1 MYVFSALKWNVSLN
15 PRRGGNKH
23 KQNASSF
30 YLKVV
35 KLCKNS
41 VTPAAEYSMGA
52 ESNWLCGC
60 IVLHCT
66 CLIDYGLCCLFFLPW
81 VFVLTNLQF
90 KKKKDMNQSCERNY
104 CLEKPLLL
112 SDLKFQVLMQ
122 MHIIIKGL
130 FFLPPSD
137 VAIMEK
143 IYKWTISIDLWL
155 QNWV

>member
-1 MYVFSALKWNVSLN
+1 
-15 PRRGGNKH
+15 
-23 KQNASSF
+23 
-30 YLKVV
+30 
-35 KLCKNS
+35 
-41 VTPAAEYSMGA
+41 
-52 ESNWLCGC
+52 
-60 IVLHCT
+60 
-66 CLIDYGLCCLFFLPW
+66 
-81 VFVLTNLQF
+81 
-90 KKKKDMNQSCERNY
+90 MNQSCERNY

-112 SDLKFQVLMQ
+112 SDLKSQVLMQ